1 MKEDLAKQIDRQ
13 AKQGDTV
20 CQDYLAEQA
29 MNEKRGGGF
38 SWIETQLC
46 MEDEDD
52 DFRPF

>member
-1 MKEDLAKQIDRQ
+1 MKEDLTKQIDRQ
-13 AKQGDTV
+13 AKLGDTV
-20 CQDYLAEQA
+20 CQDYIAEQA